1 MPEIFVGHLRLLVHG
16 WATFALLR
24 CSRFRMVRERTCAS
38 LTDAMLAYAEILAPD
53 GIPRLL
59 GHGDIIGR
67 LWTAA
72 LVIEDPRISE
82 AHALISLRG
91 STLRLLALRG
101 RFHSDGQQVTDLA
114 LRTGQEITL
123 ADGVSLTVV
132 RLCVPPSVLGIQ
144 GVGMPPQMLQG
155 VCSIVATPTAMLVS
169 GMRPDAGMW
178 MWNDGRNWLCR
189 GPGLA
194 ARLLDVGDEI
204 IVGDQVFR
212 VVSMLVQ
219 PKSGETVLDHF
230 GEAPLHIVVRFDTA
244 HIYRSGKAVAA
255 LEGIGARLL
264 TELVLVNGPIG
275 WRALANELWQDGAD
289 AQLQRQRLDV
299 ALTRLRGRL
308 RACGVRPDLVRST
321 GTGHLELFLN
331 QFDSVEDAA

>member
-1 MPEIFVGHLRLLVHG
+1 
-16 WATFALLR
+16 
-24 CSRFRMVRERTCAS
+24 
-38 LTDAMLAYAEILAPD
+38 MLAYAEILAPD
-53 GIPRLL
+53 GSTCLL

-82 AHALISLRG
+82 AHALVSLRG

-101 RFHSDGQQVTDLA
+101 RFHSDGQPSSDLA
-114 LRTGQEITL
+114 LRAGQEITL
-123 ADGVSLTVV
+123 AEGVVLSVV
-132 RLCVPPSVLGIQ
+132 RLFVPPSFLGIQ
-144 GVGMPPQMLQG
+144 GPGMPPQLLQG
-155 VCSIVATPTAMLVS
+155 VCSLVATPVAMLVS
-169 GMRPDAGMW
+169 GLRPDAVRW
-178 MWNDGRNWLCR
+178 LWNDGRSWLCG

-194 ARLLDVGDEI
+194 PRPLDVGD
-204 IVGDQVFR
+204 QVQVAGQGFH
-212 VVSMLVQ
+212 VVAMQ
-219 PKSGETVLDHF
+219 FPPQSGETVLDHF
-230 GEAPLHIVVRFDTA
+230 GDAPLHIAVRFDTA
-244 HIYRSGKAVAA
+244 HIYRGGKAVAA

-264 TELVLVNGPIG
+264 TELVLVHGPIG

-289 AQLQRQRLDV
+289 AQQQRQRLDV